1 MGARYFTTPI
11 YYVNG
16 DPHIGHAHT
25 SVMADVLRRA
35 ALMRGDEVFLS
46 TGTDEHGQ
54 KNQQS
59 AEESGL
65 GVREYLDRQSGRFRA
80 LFERLNVGF
89 DFWTRTSSDGHK
101 AAVQAFLSRLMDRG
115 LVARKEY
122 SGVYCVGCEQFKRPS
137 DLDERGRCSDHP
149 SLTPQETSE
158 VNYFLTLAP
167 FQDWLVGEI
176 ERREDWIR
184 PGFYRRELLAM
195 LASPLEDLCISR
207 PKSRVWLGVDL
218 PFDPDYVTYVWFDA
232 LVNYV
237 SNIGWPDDGYL
248 RWWPGA
254 THLLAKDILKT
265 HCIYW
270 PIMLRALDIAPPA
283 AFRVHGYWVG
293 KGGVKMSKTL
303 GNVVDPG
310 RLADLVGVDGLRFYL
325 ARAMTGG
332 DAQISE
338 SLAVASYNSDLANNI
353 GNLYSRVAKSVG
365 RYFDGA
371 VPAPAALDPADA
383 ELQAWCLAAAE
394 RVLARVDLDTIAET
408 VQTLVDIGLRLN
420 GHFEAAAPWN
430 LAKDPG
436 RRERLES
443 VLYACLDCLRV
454 LFELAWPL
462 MPATAERALANVGA
476 PAPPAAGGR
485 AHDFAAARLRPGA
498 RVGGDSNLFPRIKP

>member
-65 GVREYLDRQSGRFRA
+65 GVREYQDRQSGRFRA

-265 HCIYW
+265 
-270 PIMLRALDIAPPA
+270 
-283 AFRVHGYWVG
+283 
-293 KGGVKMSKTL
+293 
-303 GNVVDPG
+303 
-310 RLADLVGVDGLRFYL
+310 
-325 ARAMTGG
+325 
-332 DAQISE
+332 
-338 SLAVASYNSDLANNI
+338 
-353 GNLYSRVAKSVG
+353 
-365 RYFDGA
+365 
-371 VPAPAALDPADA
+371 
-383 ELQAWCLAAAE
+383 
-394 RVLARVDLDTIAET
+394 
-408 VQTLVDIGLRLN
+408 
-420 GHFEAAAPWN
+420 
-430 LAKDPG
+430 
-436 RRERLES
+436 
-443 VLYACLDCLRV
+443 
-454 LFELAWPL
+454 
-462 MPATAERALANVGA
+462 
-476 PAPPAAGGR
+476 
-485 AHDFAAARLRPGA
+485 
-498 RVGGDSNLFPRIKP
+498 